1 MSRQDKSQNKVEKA
15 QAKAEKII
23 EEQLEREADVN
34 ESAEEYSLNDDRRVK
49 TLSPTALVVKRF
61 LRNRVAMVGLIPAS
75 MSMVNLIMFLMR
87 KSLPE
92 EEYREISAHEGS
104 LTVAYELYLT
114 SEKRNALVDCIAIC
128 GNEIVGLVTD
138 PKTDKRF
145 AKDHLQKM
153 LRADGFS
160 TSVFMLG
167 DIRKFTERMDS
178 LNAHADELRANVR
191 HRPREGYDGYGH
203 EDLLRHFSLNYSL

>member
-1 MSRQDKSQNKVEKA
+1 MWKSKKGEWGYFRSQK
-15 QAKAEKII
+15 
-23 EEQLEREADVN
+23 
-34 ESAEEYSLNDDRRVK
+34 RRR
-49 TLSPTALVVKRF
+49 ALITVVLF
-61 LRNRVAMVGLIPAS
+61 AIPILILVTSWLYFGTRNNIMTIVAMVGLIPAS

>member
-1 MSRQDKSQNKVEKA
+1 MWKSKKGEWGYFRSQK
-15 QAKAEKII
+15 
-23 EEQLEREADVN
+23 
-34 ESAEEYSLNDDRRVK
+34 RRR
-49 TLSPTALVVKRF
+49 ALITVVLF
-61 LRNRVAMVGLIPAS
+61 AIPILILVTSWLYFGTRNNIMTIVAMVGLIPAS

-92 EEYREISAHEGS
+92 EEYREISAHEGG

-153 LRADGFS
+153 LRADGF
-160 TSVFMLG
+160 
-167 DIRKFTERMDS
+167 E
-178 LNAHADELRANVR
+178 
-191 HRPREGYDGYGH
+191 
-203 EDLLRHFSLNYSL
+203 